1 LIIYSLSYYNLL
13 ILFRFEV
20 NVYLGKVIYI
30 FTGISCNFSLVA
42 GNTLKIRL
50 KWPHGFTQAT
60 IT

>member
-1 LIIYSLSYYNLL
+1 VQAIDIYN
-13 ILFRFEV
+13 
-20 NVYLGKVIYI
+20 
-30 FTGISCNFSLVA
+30 ISALETAIDTVQQHHDDQRVWVEYGNFSLVA